1 MARTKSEKD
10 KDKERAAKAA
20 AAKEAAAKKK
30 HEEKNQQKKLTAK
43 RPYGGAASSSH
54 DSAPKQPRHSKKARL
69 LEAPKSV
76 KPSAHAGGAGS
87 GGRKHDPPA
96 HSSGSSSSEEEE
108 SDSAASG
115 GSSGGDDD
123 GEQMREGQ
131 SSEEDG
137 AGDAVEDV
145 NMKDDGANAEI
156 LDLVDSGAEEN
167 NELQELR
174 DEVLALG
181 PVGSRKKGAAKK
193 KKGSARKTRIDHNT
207 GVKKRFEASAT
218 PSHKHTAKAL
228 LGALLEAIPN
238 EMNPLVEMDALKHF
252 CATAKIWERAGISF
266 EDYEG
271 FVRCTGADRYLYRM
285 FRDNRTAQAQNLVS
299 FVCCCRRLPPV
310 LCTLSLVLPSAQEV
324 CATVSGWSRKTR
336 IPPILTPRQL
346 VGMRTR
352 L

>member
-1 MARTKSEKD
+1 MLLLLPTTPPPNNRGPS
-10 KDKERAAKAA
+10 
-20 AAKEAAAKKK
+20 
-30 HEEKNQQKKLTAK
+30 KN
-43 RPYGGAASSSH
+43 
-54 DSAPKQPRHSKKARL
+54 ARL
-69 LEAPKSV
+69 LEVAESV
-76 KPSAHAGGAGS
+76 KPSAHAAGAGS
-87 GGRKHDPPA
+87 GGRKRGAPA
-96 HSSGSSSSEEEE
+96 NDRASSSSSSSEEEE
-108 SDSAASG
+108 SESAASG
-115 GSSGGDDD
+115 GSAGGDDD
-123 GEQMREGQ
+123 GDQMREGQ

-145 NMKDDGANAEI
+145 KDDGANAEI

-181 PVGSRKKGAAKK
+181 VPVGARKKGAAKK

-285 FRDNRTAQAQNLVS
+285 FRDNRTARAQNLVS

-310 LCTLSLVLPSAQEV
+310 LCTLSLLLPSAQEV
-324 CATVSGWSRKTR
+324 CATVSGWSRKTG

-346 VGMRTR
+346 VGMRAR
-352 L
+352 LKWVGGKHDGCCISIFSFPSF